1 MKLARERAEL
11 ISIHA
16 PRGGSDTGVSFF
28 TDYWQDFNPRSP
40 RGERR
45 PVRTMPIHH
54 RPISIHAPRGGS
66 DLMLANWCP
75 SM

>member
-40 RGERR
+40 RGERLNAGKL
-45 PVRTMPIHH
+45 VPIYVD
-54 RPISIHAPRGGS
+54 ISIHAPRGGS
-66 DLMLANWCP
+66 DP
-75 SM
+75 VRT

>member
-45 PVRTMPIHH
+45 VHSPLILVMT
-54 RPISIHAPRGGS
+54 
-66 DLMLANWCP
+66 
-75 SM
+75 